1 MSDLRTARLALADLL
16 KRETK
21 LQVTPHPP
29 RTKVVQRQIFFGA
42 RNGEREGQGGADRT
56 TIPVVIALPYNTDD
70 QFDVLDEYIDGTKS
84 LIDIIDANPTIGDD
98 ADISVSVAGE
108 WSEELI
114 EIETIQHLGL
124 VINVELRY

>member
-29 RTKVVQRQIFFGA
+29 RTKVTQRQIFFGA
-42 RNGEREGQGGADRT
+42 RNGEREGQGGADRVT
-56 TIPVVIALPYNTDD
+56 VPVVIALPYNTND
-70 QFDVLDEYIDGTKS
+70 QFDVLDEYIDGPAS
-84 LIDIIDANPTIGDD
+84 IIDIIDANPEPVDGVGV
-98 ADISVSVAGE
+98 SVSGE

-124 VINVELRY
+124 VVQVELRY